1 MATFKEIEEARR
13 LLGLGETAKLK
24 EIKRA
29 FQTLAH
35 RYHPDKNTIENVDEA
50 EIMKRLNW
58 AYKILMDYCNEYKY
72 SFGQEDVARVYPDED
87 DYNKWRENWPF

>member
-29 FQTLAH
+29 FRTLAH